1 MLIENVQIL
10 SQARWHIPVI
20 PWESGGRR
28 IAMSSR
34 SAWVATQ
41 VPDQPIFHLKKL
53 IIHDIVFERKP
64 SSIMANLVLHRFD
77 S

>member
-1 MLIENVQIL
+1 
-10 SQARWHIPVI
+10 
-20 PWESGGRR
+20 
-28 IAMSSR
+28 MSSR
-34 SAWVATQ
+34 PAWVATQ

-77 S
+77 SKLLISNKFIITELETK